1 MRAGLHIIPPIFQY
15 VCICHALKP
24 RASRRTTLQAQVGG
38 SIRPRFLAPLLI
50 LRPIPGPAFWPLSMQ
65 LCGWGL
71 AVSTQVRGQRWLPA
85 ARGWD
90 GVVGGG
96 WLGER
101 AARTSKAMD
110 EPASGRRATQSRQH
124 GCGRTLRDW
133 SGGQVASAPA
143 TLPTFQGRPGGSS
156 KGSWA
161 VGAQHRSRLGA
172 SISNQGT
179 VGPGVHVPH
188 LMLGQ
193 IFTATECE
201 HRGKT
206 HFFPRLLPAARCG
219 CATARAVQ
227 PSIVER
233 RLFCPGLQPACNH
246 AAVCRDGRNGGCRRG
261 GSSLGCSLDAIPH
274 AQTRLFDLI
283 SSKDHHA
290 LAKGLA
296 LWVTPRRMPG
306 GAAGKATVPTS
317 DTSRNSQAQGLQTVL
332 CTHNCLLTAQGW
344 G

>member
-143 TLPTFQGRPGGSS
+143 TLPTSQGRPGGSS

-161 VGAQHRSRLGA
+161 VGAQHPSAGGKYLRSRHRWAWGSCSSSDVRPDFHCHGVPA
-172 SISNQGT
+172 SHG
-179 VGPGVHVPH
+179 
-188 LMLGQ
+188 
-193 IFTATECE
+193 
-201 HRGKT
+201 
-206 HFFPRLLPAARCG
+206 
-219 CATARAVQ
+219 ARA
-227 PSIVER
+227 EAG
-233 RLFCPGLQPACNH
+233 GLSA
-246 AAVCRDGRNGGCRRG
+246 
-261 GSSLGCSLDAIPH
+261 SLS
-274 AQTRLFDLI
+274 
-283 SSKDHHA
+283 A
-290 LAKGLA
+290 LAL
-296 LWVTPRRMPG
+296 PRPSG
-306 GAAGKATVPTS
+306 YT
-317 DTSRNSQAQGLQTVL
+317 SQA
-332 CTHNCLLTAQGW
+332 
-344 G
+344 